1 MKCSSKVA
9 FVCITSYLK
18 WQIKMLDVLRHKTTL
33 VCCYDKPSSNETF
46 YAANEAGAKMV
57 NYFER
62 WMLEGSWH
70 YYKSIDLFQFMND
83 WVKEL
88 YFNL

>member
-1 MKCSSKVA
+1 MFQQGGFCLHFTLSQVA
-9 FVCITSYLK
+9 N
-18 WQIKMLDVLRHKTTL
+18 KMLDVLRHKTTL
-33 VCCYDKPSSNETF
+33 VCCYDKPSSNKTF